1 MKDKFNR
8 KMYRDTLKSAI
19 NYYKNRDRDEKVE
32 ELEEELREL
41 NKTSKKRK
49 RHEQPE
55 S

>member
-19 NYYKNRDRDEKVE
+19 NYFKNRGRDEKVK
-32 ELEEELREL
+32 ELEEELTEL

-49 RHEQPE
+49 RHEQ
-55 S
+55 SQS

>member
-8 KMYRDTLKSAI
+8 KMYRDTLRSAI
-19 NYYKNRDRDEKVE
+19 NYYKNRDREEKVD

-49 RHEQPE
+49 KRNEE
-55 S
+55 